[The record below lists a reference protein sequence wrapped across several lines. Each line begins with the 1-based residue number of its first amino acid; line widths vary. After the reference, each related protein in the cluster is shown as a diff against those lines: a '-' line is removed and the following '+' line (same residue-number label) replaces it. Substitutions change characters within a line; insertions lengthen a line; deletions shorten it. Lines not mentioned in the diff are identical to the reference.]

1 MKIRTMALAM
11 GGAFLLALGGVGA
24 VACSSDDGTGTPA
37 TGTDASVA
45 KDTGTTKADTGTVDQ
60 PDTSTPDTDAGVGAP
75 DCGRAPPTFHPV
87 DAGTGAYC
95 PFSSVGADAGNVT
108 CAQGQFCCEHQAD
121 AGTPSSCQAAG
132 AGGAVSCGA
141 TDTYWQCQDPNS
153 CGTGQVCCAVA
164 ASAGQDPG
172 CSFYFLSKF
181 KGTAC
186 RAACATGE
194 LTVCES
200 DGQCPTGQTCQN
212 VTAKGGS
219 FGFCK

>member
-37 TGTDASVA
+37 TGNDASVA
-45 KDTGTTKADTGTVDQ
+45 KDTGTTKDTGTVDQ
-60 PDTSTPDTDAGVGAP
+60 PDTSTPDTDAGPGAP

-87 DAGTGAYC
+87 DADTGPYC
-95 PFSSVGADAGNVT
+95 PFSAVTGSDAGNKT
-108 CAQGQFCCEHQAD
+108 CATGEKCCEHQAD
-121 AGTPSSCQAAG
+121 AGQPSSCQAA
-132 AGGAVSCGA
+132 ACAP
-141 TDTYWQCQDPNS
+141 TDTAWECQDPNN
-153 CGTGQVCCAVA
+153 CTGGQVCCAIA

-186 RAACATGE
+186 RTACATGE